1 MEKIFTCSLH
11 KGFSPLVNV
20 VNEKLIGNKVNLVL
34 DLKKK
39 TIKFLK
45 KDDYDFTYIL
55 PTLNETIPLIRLG
68 DHIAETNKQREKDTF
83 KPGQLDMALFTLAFN
98 PETKTATNA
107 SDDDLFF
114 EAQNVFTY
122 FTGEPPKPKTEA
134 FYYVSKIS
142 PGSNRFSV
150 TVQNRDYD
158 LKNLKII
165 PREPTNDIRV
175 IDFESEDNF

>member
-1 MEKIFTCSLH
+1 MNAVIRFGGISADGKCTEAIKISAKDAHHRIVMEEDGDREGWTSVYTPGRF
-11 KGFSPLVNV
+11 LVDAN
-20 VNEKLIGNKVNLVL
+20 
-34 DLKKK
+34 
-39 TIKFLK
+39 
-45 KDDYDFTYIL
+45 
-55 PTLNETIPLIRLG
+55 
-68 DHIAETNKQREKDTF
+68 TNKNL
-83 KPGQLDMALFTLAFN
+83 KPG
-98 PETKTATNA
+98 NA
-107 SDDDLFF
+107 
-114 EAQNVFTY
+114 
-122 FTGEPPKPKTEA
+122 PKPKTEA

>member
-34 DLKKK
+34 DLEKK

-55 PTLNETIPLIRLG
+55 PTLNETLPLIRLG
-68 DHIAETNKQREKDTF
+68 DHIAETNKQREKGTF

-134 FYYVSKIS
+134 FYYVSKIT
-142 PGSNRFSV
+142 PGSNRF
-150 TVQNRDYD
+150 
-158 LKNLKII
+158 L
-165 PREPTNDIRV
+165 
-175 IDFESEDNF
+175 

>member
-1 MEKIFTCSLH
+1 
-11 KGFSPLVNV
+11 
-20 VNEKLIGNKVNLVL
+20 
-34 DLKKK
+34 
-39 TIKFLK
+39 
-45 KDDYDFTYIL
+45 
-55 PTLNETIPLIRLG
+55 
-68 DHIAETNKQREKDTF
+68 
-83 KPGQLDMALFTLAFN
+83 MALFTLAFN

-142 PGSNRFSV
+142 LGSNRFSV